1 MIFLGMPPHLI
12 PLFGLCKTHNY
23 NRPDMFYTR
32 LFHPHYPGLLLELSL
47 TQAIGLFSKR
57 FICLSSD

>member
-1 MIFLGMPPHLI
+1 MIFLGMPPQLI
-12 PLFGLCKTHNY
+12 PLFGLYKTHNY
-23 NRPDMFYTR
+23 NRPDMFYTT
-32 LFHPHYPGLLLELSL
+32 LFHPHYHGLLLELSL